1 MLNTPKKKYLDL
13 IFYSFLTYLA
23 LTAIYPERFIFA
35 EIRFTSSHTIGNF
48 YQAALFHAKYIAN
61 LNFTFWNFFDHSN
74 TAFYHLAQGFYN
86 LPALIE
92 GLIYNFLS
100 FFKSENFFRVFHSY
114 FVQFFFIVVRTFGI
128 ILILEIYK
136 AQKFVYLPS
145 ILFINILIS
154 SIISLGYELGWLLS
168 ITPILIYYLIKFL
181 KTNNIVPLVFFLI
194 FYVFIF
200 SQIPLISLSYFFPL
214 FHFIVTMYF
223 IVMLYNYFFKKSYFQ
238 LHYKNFLTVNLNF
251 SYHYFLLFLSLLV
264 IIIFN
269 ISFFLIVDETSALT
283 GSIGYDGSRVS
294 RFDNILNPI
303 NFFKTYIPNTRC
315 IYEYE
320 KGIPVLSECSTFNM
334 LSYFLNFKENIWYG
348 APAFIG
354 SSVVLVSL
362 FGLVFS
368 EHKEKWY
375 FFSAII
381 FVIAMQG
388 PRDILFFDIN
398 FYANLFTAFLN
409 PFAFLI
415 QNTHMMILVL
425 PFLLIPL
432 FVMGVISISHKIKS
446 NKLLLRKV
454 LFLFVFIIILLY
466 LLTKENINYE
476 VSLIYCVI
484 SSFLFLIFYLNQNL
498 NFHNKKISLI
508 LILSCFLLD
517 GYALKSYY
525 KAMSKDDILIDGHY
539 SGAKLFKVYVSGKQT
554 YIKHDIENRNPL
566 NSSLSIEL
574 IKIKPTLR
582 LNEKKDDDSDFI
594 FNKSYFPKQLYVGE
608 INKTNSIF
616 QNLQDKPDVYEIRHK
631 AYATLDK
638 VKDTEYFKDDLFLV
652 SFFNKFTNSQDTK
665 LKDFFND
672 QNLFRNTIYLSG
684 YKKFENNKNENV
696 DREYFE
702 NKTINIENKDLI
714 LVKKTNKQKLYK
726 FKKPKEFPNYINGT
740 IFSNLDLIKLEING
754 KEFNLTHNDLH
765 LDNTFVLDSIENGFI
780 HFMTEQEFDP
790 KKIDLI
796 FKKYT
801 LVNNLNRKAD
811 NFIFDLDIKENGWLL
826 LKFPYDKNWEV
837 FIDGKK
843 TKVFKANEFWLGAK
857 VEKNNKFI
865 EVKYSLNKYLMNQIF
880 LIFYYISM
888 IFILVFLYK
897 FNFLIKKNN

>member
-1 MLNTPKKKYLDL
+1 MWFVPKKYLDL
-13 IFYSFLTYLA
+13 FFYSLLTYIA
-23 LTAIYPERFIFA
+23 LGAIYPERFIFA
-35 EIRFTSSHTIGNF
+35 DIRFTSSHTVANF
-48 YQAALFHAKYIAN
+48 YQAALFHSKYLKN
-61 LNFTFWNFFDHSN
+61 LEFTFWNFFDQSN
-74 TAFYHLAQGFYN
+74 TTFYHLAQGFYN
-86 LPALIE
+86 LQALVE
-92 GLIYNFLS
+92 GFIYNILS
-100 FFKSENFFRVFHSY
+100 FFKSDNFFRVFHSH
-114 FVQFFFIVVRTFGI
+114 FIQFFFILFRTLGI
-128 ILILEIYK
+128 TLIFDIYRV
-136 AQKFVYLPS
+136 QKYLYLPL

-154 SIISLGYELGWLLS
+154 SVISFGYELGWLLS

-181 KTNNIVPLVFFLI
+181 RNNNIVPLIFFLI

-200 SQIPLISLSYFFPL
+200 SQIPLMSLSYFFPP
-214 FHFIVTMYF
+214 FHLIITLYF
-223 IVMLYNYFFKKSYFQ
+223 LVMLYKYFFNRNNFQ
-238 LHYKNFLTVNLNF
+238 SEYKNFLSVNF
-251 SYHYFLLFLSLLV
+251 SYNYYFYLLFFSLLILV
-264 IIIFN
+264 TFN
-269 ISFFLIVDETSALT
+269 ISFFLVVNETSALT
-283 GSIGYDGSRVS
+283 GTAGYDGNPTESRLNN
-294 RFDNILNPI
+294 FLNPEK
-303 NFFKTYIPNTRC
+303 FFKTYIPNARC
-315 IYEYE
+315 IFDDDTA
-320 KGIPVLSECSTFNM
+320 ITTCSIFNFI
-334 LSYFLNFKENIWYG
+334 SYYLNFKDNPWDR

-354 SSVVLVSL
+354 SSVVLISL
-362 FGLVFS
+362 FGLMFS
-368 EHKEKWY
+368 KYKEKWY
-375 FFSAII
+375 FFSAVI
-381 FVIAMQG
+381 FIIAMQG
-388 PRDILFFDIN
+388 PRDILLFDVN

-409 PFAFLI
+409 PFSFLI
-415 QNTHMMILVL
+415 QHTHMMSLIL

-432 FVMGVISISHKIKS
+432 FVMGIITICDKIEIK
-446 NKLLLRKV
+446 KFLLRKI
-454 LFLFVFIIILLY
+454 LYFFSSIIILLY
-466 LLTKENINYE
+466 LIIKDIDYE
-476 VSLIYCVI
+476 VLVIYSAI
-484 SSFLFLIFYLNQNL
+484 LFFIFLIFFQNQYL

-525 KAMSKDDILIDGHY
+525 KDMRFSSAKYLPIYQANPTNPGNHYIDNPNPFN
-539 SGAKLFKVYVSGKQT
+539 SSLSLELFKERPVFRLGKKENEPKDKKFYETYFQKQT
-554 YIKHDIENRNPL
+554 YIGEFYKTN
-566 NSSLSIEL
+566 
-574 IKIKPTLR
+574 
-582 LNEKKDDDSDFI
+582 FI
-594 FNKSYFPKQLYVGE
+594 FRFLE
-608 INKTNSIF
+608 
-616 QNLQDKPDVYEIRHK
+616 KPNVYELRHK
-631 AYATLDK
+631 AYASLNE
-638 VKDTEYFKDDLFLV
+638 VKNTEYFKDDLFLV

-843 TKVFKANEFWLGAK
+843 TKVFKANEFWLGVK
-857 VEKNNKFI
+857 VLENTKKLEI
-865 EVKYSLNKYLMNQIF
+865 SYKLNKYGINQF
-880 LIFYYISM
+880 ALTVYYFSM
-888 IFILVFLYK
+888 IFLLIFLYK
-897 FNFLIKKNN
+897 FNFLIKKYN